1 MCYGLVLPKHNDA
14 SVPLSSAAAN
24 DEWFSWAMPRSD
36 CDSFYPSAE
45 GTEACG
51 QEWGRFASGQSAEAC
66 GLESTRGPSALG
78 AGGTEACEQ
87 LGSRSSGPCGE
98 RPQVKQQ
105 ESSHLTV
112 LEAENLVLREITRA
126 STMRANEL
134 ETENLDLRNRLAN
147 LMQALDGTLAKTSSC
162 APATSAAPAADRIPD
177 AAAAT
182 VFPRR
187 KPGHT
192 KREPCSAVAPVAVSL
207 EVLES
212 LASYSLPLAAS
223 KLGISATAM
232 KKACRKLGISRWPYL
247 PARTGRTLV
256 AQVGVVARAPA
267 EQQHVE
273 QQGAEDVKV
282 PGLPPM
288 LGMSSSMPFSS
299 WESSTSFQSLPL
311 RPHFPRHR
319 LGSRFG
325 SSDFVQS
332 ANNFR
337 YSMPPSPLSD
347 IGGGE

>member
-1 MCYGLVLPKHNDA
+1 MCFGTALPTRYDA
-14 SVPLSSAAAN
+14 SMPMSSAAAI
-24 DEWFSWAMPRSD
+24 EWYSWGL
-36 CDSFYPSAE
+36 SAE

-51 QEWGRFASGQSAEAC
+51 KELGRRTSALSEEAC
-66 GLESTRGPSALG
+66 GLEST
-78 AGGTEACEQ
+78 
-87 LGSRSSGPCGE
+87 SGPCDLGAEGMEACGLWGRRASGRQTSGLCGE
-98 RPQVKQQ
+98 WLQVKQ
-105 ESSHLTV
+105 ESSRLTV
-112 LEAENLVLREITRA
+112 LEHLTAENRELREMSRA
-126 STMRANEL
+126 ASMRAIEL
-134 ETENLDLRNRLAN
+134 ETENRHLHNKIENMKR
-147 LMQALDGTLAKTSSC
+147 ALDDTLAKPSSC
-162 APATSAAPAADRIPD
+162 APATRSDPLAGPIPD
-177 AAAAT
+177 AAATT

-192 KREPCSAVAPVAVSL
+192 KREPCSAAAPVAVSL

-212 LASYSLPLAAS
+212 LAHYSLPLAAS

-299 WESSTSFQSLPL
+299 WESSTSFQSLPV